1 MFSSTVK
8 ITEAMIETAIMAR
21 QLGRNIRMRVS
32 FQQEEN
38 RINETAHTD
47 RPKASMWAAYCLDQA
62 SYASRL
68 PDLARP
74 RLIM

>member
-32 FQQEEN
+32 FRTRREPDKGNGPHRAPEGVEVG
-38 RINETAHTD
+38 RLL
-47 RPKASMWAAYCLDQA
+47 LDQA
-62 SYASRL
+62 S
-68 PDLARP
+68 
-74 RLIM
+74 